1 MADHRASDAGAL
13 RGKLRRRV
21 FVLAGVQVALLGAA
35 LHASAAAAPET
46 YFVVIEQMQFNPP
59 ALTVRRGSRIV
70 WVNKDLFPHTASA
83 TSKAFDSGNI
93 APNASW
99 SYVARQPGS
108 YPYLCKLHPTMHGTL
123 TVG

>member
-1 MADHRASDAGAL
+1 M
-13 RGKLRRRV
+13 
-21 FVLAGVQVALLGAA
+21 LAGVQVALLGAA

-59 ALTVRRGSRIV
+59 ALTVHRGSRVV
-70 WVNKDLFPHTASA
+70 WVNKDLFPHTTSA

-99 SYVARQPGS
+99 SYVARRPGS
-108 YPYLCKLHPTMHGTL
+108 YSYLCNLHPTMHGTL